1 VSITATTIRSD
12 WLFYSVFGTAKLQ
25 HFFEITKFISF
36 FFCTF
41 AVWKKSP
48 KKSSTKKSV

>member
-12 WLFYSVFGTAKLQ
+12 WLFYSVFGFAKLQ

-36 FFCTF
+36 FFVPLHYEKE
-41 AVWKKSP
+41 AQKKVQQ
-48 KKSSTKKSV
+48 KKA